1 MSSKRKTVKKIFL
14 GLLACLVLFIAYTIL
29 FTEPR
34 IKPITPAAAVPAL
47 DYATIGEEAAAD
59 LQKYIRIATV
69 RGRERDGALFLKA
82 ILDKRGIPSRLIAYP
97 GKPDRVSLVA
107 ELKGKEQNKGGLILT
122 SHIDVVEADAKEWA
136 HPPFAGVRAD
146 GRIHG
151 RGAVD
156 TKGLGIMQLYAFL
169 LAHEK
174 KIPLETN
181 LMFLAV
187 ADEESR
193 SEHGMR
199 FLIRDHRD
207 IFKGYEY
214 VWNEGGTGSRDVAIK
229 GSKLFN
235 IQLAEKGAVWLDL
248 KSKATPGHGSTPPV
262 SYAAKAMV
270 DFLTEVQTI
279 AAKTQIDDQAAAF
292 FSSLSDVLPF
302 PQSFAL
308 KRSRNPAVFPLI
320 KKSINLSRHLIAM
333 TRNTVSITGID
344 SHPMGINV
352 ITSETT
358 GSLDMRILPGVD
370 EKAMVEKVKQIG
382 AKYGVEVTAR
392 HMEPGSISP
401 MDGLLFRVMAGV
413 AVKTV
418 PGAIAAPFLSP
429 GTTDS
434 SYLRQIGIKCYG
446 LIPALLTTEEIDGI
460 HGKNESMA
468 VDHLKVG
475 IEILFKSVVE
485 YNHQAGKTK

>member
-1 MSSKRKTVKKIFL
+1 MASKRKPIKRIAL
-14 GLLACLVLFIAYTIL
+14 ALLTCLVLFIAYTVI

-34 IKPITPAAAVPAL
+34 IHPITPGSTAPAV
-47 DYATIGEEAAAD
+47 DYAALSEAAAAD
-59 LQKYIRIATV
+59 LQSYIRIATV
-69 RGRERDGALFLKA
+69 RGKEREGAQFLKT
-82 ILDKRGIPSRLIAYP
+82 ILDKRGIPARLIAYP

-107 ELKGKEQNKGGLILT
+107 ELKGKDSTKGGLILT
-122 SHIDVVEADAKEWA
+122 SHIDVVEADTHEWV
-136 HPPFAGVRAD
+136 HPPFAGIRAE

-156 TKGLGIMQLYAFL
+156 NKGLGIMQLYAFL

-199 FLIRDHRD
+199 FLVRQHRD
-207 IFKGYEY
+207 IFNGYES
-214 VWNEGGTGSRDVAIK
+214 VWNEGGTGTKDVAIQ
-229 GSKLFN
+229 GSRLFN

-248 KSKATPGHGSTPPV
+248 KAKANPGHGSTPPIA
-262 SYAAKAMV
+262 YAAKSMV
-270 DFLTEVQTI
+270 DFLTEVQLI
-279 AAKTQIDDQAAAF
+279 SQKTQIDDQAAAF
-292 FSSLSDVLPF
+292 FSSLADLLPF

-308 KRSRNPAVFPLI
+308 RRSRNPALSPLI

-344 SHPMGINV
+344 SHPIGINV
-352 ITSETT
+352 ITSETA
-358 GSLDMRILPGVD
+358 GSVDIRILPGQD
-370 EKAMVEKVKQIG
+370 EKQMLERIRAIG
-382 AKYGVEVTAR
+382 AKYGVEVTPR
-392 HMEPGSISP
+392 HMEQGTISP
-401 MDGLLFRVMAGV
+401 MDGLLFRVIAGV
-413 AVKTV
+413 AVQTV
-418 PGAIAAPFLSP
+418 PGAKAAPFLSP

-434 SYLRQIGIKCYG
+434 SYLRQIGLKCYG
-446 LIPALLTTEEIDGI
+446 LIPALLSTEEIDGI

-485 YNHQAGKTK
+485 YNYQVGKKS

>member
-1 MSSKRKTVKKIFL
+1 MPFKKMALGFAAVFVLFL
-14 GLLACLVLFIAYTIL
+14 GYTVL

-34 IKPITPAAAVPAL
+34 IHPVTPGSAAPSV
-47 DYATIGEEAAAD
+47 DYAVIGEAAAAD

-69 RGRERDGALFLKA
+69 RGKERDGALFLKA
-82 ILDKRGIPSRLIAYP
+82 ILDQRGIPSRLIAYP
-97 GKPDRVSLVA
+97 GKPERVSLVA
-107 ELKGKEQNKGGLILT
+107 ELKGKNSAKGGLILT
-122 SHIDVVEADAKEWA
+122 SHIDVVEAVASEWG
-136 HPPFAGVRAD
+136 HPPFAGTRAD
-146 GRIHG
+146 GKIHG

-156 TKGLGIMQLYAFL
+156 TKGLGIMQLHAFL

-174 KIPLETN
+174 KIPLEAN

-199 FLIRDHRD
+199 FLIREHRE
-207 IFKGYEY
+207 IFNGYEY
-214 VWNEGGTGSRDVAIK
+214 VWNEGGTGTKDVAIP
-229 GSKLFN
+229 GTKLFN

-248 KSKATPGHGSTPPV
+248 KAKANPGHGSTPPT
-262 SYAAKAMV
+262 SYAAKSMV

-279 AAKTQIDDQAAAF
+279 AAKTVIADESAAF
-292 FSSLSDVLPF
+292 FSSLAQILPF

-308 KRSRNPAVFPLI
+308 RRSRNPALFPLI
-320 KKSINLSRHLIAM
+320 LKSINKSRHLIAM
-333 TRNTVSITGID
+333 TRNTVSITGVD
-344 SHPMGINV
+344 SHPLGSNV

-358 GSLDMRILPGVD
+358 GSLDIRILPGED
-370 EKAMVEKVKQIG
+370 EKKMLERVQAIG
-382 AKYGVEVTAR
+382 AKHGVEVTAR
-392 HMEPGSISP
+392 HMEQGSISP
-401 MDGLLFRVMAGV
+401 MDGLLFRVIAGV
-413 AVKTV
+413 AVQVV

-434 SYLRQIGIKCYG
+434 SYLRQIGLKCYG
-446 LIPALLTTEEIDGI
+446 LIPALLSTEEIDGI
-460 HGKNESMA
+460 HGKNEHMA

-485 YNHQAGKTK
+485 YNYQLQKKM

>member
-1 MSSKRKTVKKIFL
+1 MQPKRKLAKKT
-14 GLLACLVLFIAYTIL
+14 GLVLAACLVLFIAYTVI

-34 IKPITPAAAVPAL
+34 IHPIVPASSAPAV
-47 DYATIGEEAAAD
+47 DYAALSEEAARD
-59 LQKYIRIATV
+59 LQAYIRIATV
-69 RGRERDGALFLKA
+69 RGREREGAQFLKA
-82 ILDKRGIPSRLIAYP
+82 ILDKRGIASRLIAYP

-107 ELKGKEQNKGGLILT
+107 ELKGRNSEKGGLILT
-122 SHIDVVEADAKEWA
+122 SHIDVVEADAREWIN
-136 HPPFAGVRAD
+136 PPFAGLRKD
-146 GRIHG
+146 GSIHG

-174 KIPLETN
+174 KIPLAAN

-193 SEHGMR
+193 SEYGMR
-199 FLIRDHRD
+199 FLIAQHRE
-207 IFKGYEY
+207 IFNGYEY

-248 KSKATPGHGSTPPV
+248 KTKSNPGHGSTPPV
-262 SYAAKAMV
+262 TYAAKSMV

-279 AAKTQIDDQAAAF
+279 SQKTQIDDQAAAF
-292 FSSLSDVLPF
+292 FSSLSDLLPF

-308 KRSRNPAVFPLI
+308 RRSRNPALFPLI

-344 SHPMGINV
+344 SHPAGINV

-358 GSLDMRILPGVD
+358 GSLDMRILPGEN
-370 EKAMVEKVKQIG
+370 EKAMVERVKAIG
-382 AKYGVEVTAR
+382 AKYNVEVTPR

-401 MDGLLFRVMAGV
+401 MDGLLFRVIAGV

-434 SYLRQIGIKCYG
+434 SYLRQIGLKCYG

-485 YNHQAGKTK
+485 YNYQLGMK

>member
-1 MSSKRKTVKKIFL
+1 MHNKRPLLKKTGL
-14 GLLACLVLFIAYTIL
+14 ALLACLVLFITYTII

-34 IKPITPAAAVPAL
+34 IHPIRPGATAPAVDYAAVS
-47 DYATIGEEAAAD
+47 EEAALD
-59 LQKYIRIATV
+59 LQAYIRIATV
-69 RGRERDGALFLKA
+69 RGKERDGALFLKA
-82 ILDKRGIPSRLIAYP
+82 ILEKRGIPTRLIAYP
-97 GKPDRVSLVA
+97 GKAERVSLIA
-107 ELKGKEQNKGGLILT
+107 ELKGRNTTKGGLILT
-122 SHIDVVEADAKEWA
+122 SHIDVVEADAREWIN
-136 HPPFAGVRAD
+136 PPFAGIRTD
-146 GRIHG
+146 GHIHG

-156 TKGLGIMQLYAFL
+156 TKGLGIMQLYAFM

-174 KIPLETN
+174 KIPLAAN

-193 SEHGMR
+193 SEYGMR
-199 FLIRDHRD
+199 YLIAQHRE
-207 IFKGYEY
+207 IFNGYEY

-248 KSKATPGHGSTPPV
+248 KTKSTPGHGSTPPV
-262 SYAAKAMV
+262 TYAAKSMV

-279 AAKTQIDDQAAAF
+279 SQKTQIDDQAAAF
-292 FSSLSDVLPF
+292 FSSLSDLLPF

-308 KRSRNPAVFPLI
+308 RRSRNPALFPLI
-320 KKSINLSRHLIAM
+320 KESINLSRHLIAM

-344 SHPMGINV
+344 SHPAGINV

-358 GSLDMRILPGVD
+358 GSLDMRILPGEN
-370 EKAMVEKVKQIG
+370 EKAMVERVKAIG
-382 AKYGVEVTAR
+382 AKYNVEVTPR

-401 MDGLLFRVMAGV
+401 MDGLLFRVIAGV
-413 AVKTV
+413 AVETV

-434 SYLRQIGIKCYG
+434 SYLRQIGLKCYG
-446 LIPALLTTEEIDGI
+446 LIPALLSTEEIDGI

-485 YNHQAGKTK
+485 YNYQLERIP

>member
-1 MSSKRKTVKKIFL
+1 MSAKSKPIKKISL
-14 GLLACLVLFIAYTIL
+14 ALLACLGLFIIYTII

-34 IKPITPAAAVPAL
+34 IHPVTPGSTAPEV
-47 DYATIGEEAAAD
+47 DYAAISEAAAGD
-59 LQKYIRIATV
+59 LQKYIQIATV
-69 RGRERDGALFLKA
+69 RGREREGAAFLKA
-82 ILDKRGIPSRLIAYP
+82 ILDKRGIPTRLIAYP

-107 ELKGKEQNKGGLILT
+107 ELQGKDAGKGGLILT
-122 SHIDVVEADAKEWA
+122 SHIDVVEADAREWKHA
-136 HPPFAGVRAD
+136 PFAGLRAD
-146 GRIHG
+146 GSVHG

-174 KIPLETN
+174 KIPLEAN

-199 FLIRDHRD
+199 FLVRQHRD

-214 VWNEGGTGSRDVAIK
+214 VWNEGGTGTRDVAIK
-229 GSKLFN
+229 GTRIFN
-235 IQLAEKGAVWLDL
+235 IQLAEKGAVWLNL
-248 KSKATPGHGSTPPV
+248 KATANPGHGSTPPPA
-262 SYAAKAMV
+262 YAAKAMV
-270 DFLTEVQTI
+270 GFLEEVQTI
-279 AAKTQIDDQAAAF
+279 AKKTQITDEAAAF
-292 FSSLSDVLPF
+292 FSALAEILPF

-308 KRSRNPAVFPLI
+308 RRSRNPVLALLLQ
-320 KKSINLSRHLIAM
+320 KNINSSKHLLAM

-344 SHPMGINV
+344 SHPLGANV

-358 GSLDMRILPGVD
+358 GSIDIRILPGED
-370 EKAMVEKVKQIG
+370 EKQMLERVKTIA
-382 AKYGVEVTAR
+382 AKYAVEVTPR
-392 HMEPGSISP
+392 HMEAGSISP
-401 MDGLLFRVMAGV
+401 MDGLLFRVIAGV
-413 AVKTV
+413 ATKTV
-418 PGAIAAPFLSP
+418 PGAVASPFLSP

-434 SYLRQIGIKCYG
+434 SYLRQIGLKCYG
-446 LIPALLTTEEIDGI
+446 LIPALLSTEEIDGI

-485 YNHQAGKTK
+485 YNYQLGKKS

>member
-1 MSSKRKTVKKIFL
+1 MLTKRRFAKRLAL
-14 GLLACLVLFIAYTIL
+14 GLLACFVLFIAYTVV

-34 IKPITPAAAVPAL
+34 IKPITPLATVPSL
-47 DYATIGEEAAAD
+47 DYAAIGEAAAAD
-59 LQKYIRIATV
+59 LQQYLRIATV
-69 RGRERDGALFLKA
+69 RGREREGALFLKA
-82 ILDKRGIPSRLIAYP
+82 ILDKRGITSRLIAYP

-107 ELKGKEQNKGGLILT
+107 ELKGRKSDAGGLILT
-122 SHIDVVEADAKEWA
+122 NHIDVVEADAKEWA

-146 GRIHG
+146 GRIYG

-156 TKGLGIMQLYAFL
+156 TKGLGVMQLYAFL
-169 LAHEK
+169 LAHEH
-174 KIPLETN
+174 KIPLATN

-193 SEHGMR
+193 SEYGMR

-229 GSKLFN
+229 GSRLFN
-235 IQLAEKGAVWLDL
+235 IQLAEKGAIWLDL
-248 KSKATPGHGSTPPV
+248 KSKAASGHGSTPPV

-270 DFLTEVQTI
+270 EFLTEVQTI
-279 AAKTQIDDQAAAF
+279 AARTQIDDQAAAF

-308 KRSRNPAVFPLI
+308 KRSRNPVVFPLI

-344 SHPMGINV
+344 TYPIGINV
-352 ITSETT
+352 ITAEAT
-358 GSLDMRILPGVD
+358 GSLDIRILPGVD
-370 EKAMVEKVKQIG
+370 EKEMAEKVKKTG
-382 AKYGVEVTAR
+382 AQHGVEVTIR

-413 AVKTV
+413 ASKAV

-468 VDHLKVG
+468 VGHIQLG
-475 IEILFKSVVE
+475 IEILFRSIVE
-485 YNHQAGKTK
+485 YNHLAGKME

>member
-1 MSSKRKTVKKIFL
+1 MASKRNPIKR
-14 GLLACLVLFIAYTIL
+14 AALVLLTGLILFIGYTII

-34 IKPITPAAAVPAL
+34 IHPVTPGSTAPAV
-47 DYATIGEEAAAD
+47 DYAALSLEAAAD

-69 RGRERDGALFLKA
+69 RGKEREGALFLKA

-107 ELKGKEQNKGGLILT
+107 ELKGKDSSKGGLILT
-122 SHIDVVEADAKEWA
+122 SHIDVVEADAREWV
-136 HPPFAGVRAD
+136 HPPFAGLLAGGNV
-146 GRIHG
+146 HG

-199 FLIRDHRD
+199 FLVRQHRD
-207 IFKGYEY
+207 IFNGYEY
-214 VWNEGGTGSRDVAIK
+214 VWNEGGTGSKDVAIK
-229 GSKLFN
+229 GTKLFN

-248 KSKATPGHGSTPPV
+248 KSKANPGHGSTPPLT
-262 SYAAKAMV
+262 YAAKAMV

-279 AAKTQIDDQAAAF
+279 SEKTQIDDQAAAF
-292 FSSLSDVLPF
+292 FSSLADLLPF

-308 KRSRNPAVFPLI
+308 RRSRNPALFPLI

-344 SHPMGINV
+344 THPIGINV

-358 GSLDMRILPGVD
+358 GSIDMRILPGLD
-370 EKAMVEKVKQIG
+370 EKQMVERIKAIG
-382 AKYGVEVTAR
+382 AKHNVEVTPR
-392 HMEPGSISP
+392 HMEAGSISP
-401 MDGLLFRVMAGV
+401 MDGLLFRVIAGV

-418 PGAIAAPFLSP
+418 PGSNAAPFMSP

-434 SYLRQIGIKCYG
+434 SYLRQIGLKCYG
-446 LIPALLTTEEIDGI
+446 LIPALLSTEEIDGI

-485 YNHQAGKTK
+485 YNYQLQKK